1 MSMILYLWPCK
12 WLFLLILFILITG
25 SHRSPNLRVAQQ
37 SSFLR
42 TGELS
47 QPTVQDGWMESLPSA
62 AQML

>member
-1 MSMILYLWPCK
+1 MDVSPY
-12 WLFLLILFILITG
+12 LFILITG
-25 SHRSPNLRVAQQ
+25 SHRSPNLRAALQ

-42 TGELS
+42 TGGLS